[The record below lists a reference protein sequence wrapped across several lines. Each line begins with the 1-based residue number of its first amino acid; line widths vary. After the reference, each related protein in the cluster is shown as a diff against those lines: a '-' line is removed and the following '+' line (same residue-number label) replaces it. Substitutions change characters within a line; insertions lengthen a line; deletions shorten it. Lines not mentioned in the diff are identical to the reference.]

1 MKINFSIKDLD
12 DIEGIKIIT
21 PSTHREDRGE
31 IWSSYTSKALDKL
44 LPKNLSFKHDKFSR
58 SYFNVLRG
66 IHGDKKTWK
75 LISCVHGD
83 IFQVV
88 VDMRTASRTFLKW
101 QSFELN
107 QTDQKMILMPP
118 GIGNAFYV
126 KSSQAV
132 YYYKLAYEGEYFD
145 AKEQFTIPWNDPRLK
160 IKWPTNQP
168 ILSKRDK
175 GIK

>member
-1 MKINFSIKDLD
+1 MKITFSIKNLD

-31 IWSSYTSKALDKL
+31 IWTSYSSIALDKL
-44 LPKNLSFKHDKFSR
+44 LPKNLRFKHDKFSR
-58 SYFNVLRG
+58 SHFNVIRG

-75 LISCVHGD
+75 LISCVHGN

-101 QSFELN
+101 HSFELSQEDN
-107 QTDQKMILMPP
+107 RMILLPP
-118 GIGNAFYV
+118 GVGNAFYV
-126 KSSQAV
+126 KSSHAV
-132 YYYKLAYEGEYFD
+132 YHYKLAYEGEYFD
-145 AKEQFTIPWNDPRLK
+145 ANKQFTVAWNDPRLK
-160 IKWPTNQP
+160 INWPTNQP
-168 ILSKRDK
+168 FLSKRDK